1 MTENYDA
8 LEQKIG
14 YTFLDKKWLRLALT
28 HCSVGPANNQRLEF
42 MGDALLDYIVA
53 DYLYVMHPDWT
64 EKELTRGRAAW
75 VSAEALLVLYDRFG
89 LDRYLHTFNLSIKSL
104 NVKSRSDVVEAL
116 IGAIYYDGGMV
127 AVKSFVLRYVCV
139 GDPVSIDYKSRLK
152 ERCDAQHIELRFVSS
167 DSGKAGKDRF
177 ACTVWV
183 ADEAQG
189 KGVGARIIDAEQD
202 AAKRTLENW

>member
-1 MTENYDA
+1 MIEDYSA
-8 LEQKIG
+8 LEQAIG
-14 YTFLDKKWLRLALT
+14 YTFANKNLLRLALT
-28 HCSVGPANNQRLEF
+28 HCSVGNTNNQRLEF

-64 EKELTRGRAAW
+64 EKQLTRGRAGW
-75 VSAEALLVLYDRFG
+75 VSAEALLVLYERFG
-89 LDRYLHTFNLSIKSL
+89 LDKYLHTFNLSLKSL

-127 AVKSFVLRYVCV
+127 AVKSFVLRFVCV

-152 ERCDAQHIELRFVSS
+152 ERCDAEHIDLRFVST

-177 ACTVWV
+177 VCTAWIG
-183 ADEAQG
+183 DEAKG
-189 KGVGARIIDAEQD
+189 EGVGARIIDAEQD